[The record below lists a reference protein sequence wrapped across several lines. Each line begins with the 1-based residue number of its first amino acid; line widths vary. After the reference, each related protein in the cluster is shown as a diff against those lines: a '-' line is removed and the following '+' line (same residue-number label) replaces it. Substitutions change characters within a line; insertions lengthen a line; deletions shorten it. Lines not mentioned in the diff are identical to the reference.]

1 MLADLEKTV
10 FETPAMGPALSPND
24 SGATNRRKVETIE
37 EDAFPDYIRVR
48 RKLGFSETMPRRPR
62 FAPARRLLP
71 NHYFFCSSVA
81 ILESGSI
88 THSSHASQQ

>member
-37 EDAFPDYIRVR
+37 EDAFPDYIRGSTQI
-48 RKLGFSETMPRRPR
+48 GFFRDHAQTTALRPGTEA
-62 FAPARRLLP
+62 FA
-71 NHYFFCSSVA
+71 
-81 ILESGSI
+81 
-88 THSSHASQQ
+88 